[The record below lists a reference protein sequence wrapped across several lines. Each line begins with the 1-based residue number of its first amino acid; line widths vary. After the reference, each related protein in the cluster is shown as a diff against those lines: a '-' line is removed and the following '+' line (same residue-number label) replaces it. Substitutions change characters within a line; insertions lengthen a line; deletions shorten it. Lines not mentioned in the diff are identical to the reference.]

1 MHALHTELG
10 QQSTPLG
17 LSGQCPWDSDT
28 ASVGACRVYL
38 RRACMHC
45 TFGSC
50 PWQAANTSAEDE
62 IIDKAEYLEMHRR
75 VVLTN
80 PRPTPNPYPN
90 PNLEMHRRT
99 TWSLKP
105 NPNPTPPRPSPAPI
119 PTLTQ
124 ALILTLALTQALIP
138 TLILALAQPYRR
150 VVLSLQPTVLPH
162 EAVEAAEE
170 DWERDAEGKSGLDR
184 ARFYVCWFEL
194 ADLWTDDIDRD
205 EYVDFL
211 EAQREIITERL
222 PDGRVPS
229 PCPQPSPSRSP
240 SPSP

>member
-1 MHALHTELG
+1 
-10 QQSTPLG
+10 
-17 LSGQCPWDSDT
+17 
-28 ASVGACRVYL
+28 
-38 RRACMHC
+38 
-45 TFGSC
+45 
-50 PWQAANTSAEDE
+50 
-62 IIDKAEYLEMHRR
+62 MHRR

-105 NPNPTPPRPSPAPI
+105 HPHPTPPRPNPAPI